1 VTETEVERRR
11 RLYQVG
17 ALAVTAGVVIAVVA
31 GIATSGSPTKLAP
44 GKPVPGAPQT
54 LGLFAGIPQ
63 NGVTLGDPH
72 APVTLVEFGD
82 LQCPFCAQFAQDAL
96 PVVVAHYVRA
106 GRVVLVFRN
115 LALIGSDSL
124 KAARMAAAVGEQNR
138 LWQFIDLAYK
148 NQETG
153 ENTGYVT
160 NDYLKAIAGAIPGVD
175 VSRAIADSAGSAAQ
189 AQIDQAHALAQR
201 FAIGSTPSFL
211 IGRTGQPLHR
221 LTPYDLGAGSFS
233 GPLDRVLAKGSA

>member
-1 VTETEVERRR
+1 MTEPDVQRRR

-17 ALAVTAGVVIAVVA
+17 ALAVTTGLVIAVVVV
-31 GIATSGSPTKLAP
+31 IATGGSPTKLVP
-44 GKPVPGAPQT
+44 GKPVPGATKT
-54 LGLFAGIPQ
+54 LALLAGIPQ
-63 NGVTLGDPH
+63 SGLTLGDPH

-96 PVVVAHYVRA
+96 PTVVARYVRP
-106 GRVVLVFRN
+106 GRVQLVFRN
-115 LALIGSDSL
+115 LAFIGPDSGR
-124 KAARMAAAVGEQNR
+124 AARMAAAVGQQNR

-175 VSRAIADSAGSAAQ
+175 VTRAVADSAGPGAR
-189 AQIDQAHALAQR
+189 AQIDQAHALARQFGIR
-201 FAIGSTPSFL
+201 STPSFL
-211 IGRTGQPLHR
+211 IGRAGQPLQS
-221 LTPYDLGAGSFS
+221 LSPYDLGAGSFS
-233 GPLDRVLAKGSA
+233 GPLDRVLAGGSA